1 MNNSIPICRS
11 ILNHWVYEDPE
22 YLKVWLTMLS
32 QARYK
37 EEPKTVMYEKAL
49 CTLNYG
55 EFIFGYKAWSSKTG
69 ISYQRLRTLMGRLI
83 ADNMLTLQLTTYH
96 YSVYAVVNYSKF
108 NSQETLI
115 PSRLEGSTNS
125 HVTDTQ
131 QPSNNHPT
139 TNEEGNKKVKKE
151 KKDYIAI
158 LDIDYVHITQKQY
171 DNVVSKYGKETTDKK
186 IQDLNAWK
194 GSKGGVSKDDNL
206 TLQNWIRR
214 DNDKKQVDKPG
225 RARVLEGEGA
235 GERRAE

>member
-1 MNNSIPICRS
+1 MDNSIPICRS
-11 ILNHWVYEDPE
+11 ILNHWVYEDSE

-69 ISYQRLRTLMGRLI
+69 ISYQRLRTLMSRLI
-83 ADNMLTLQLTTYH
+83 EDNMLALQVTTYH

-115 PSRLEGSTNS
+115 PSRLETLTNS
-125 HVTDTQ
+125 QPTDNKQ
-131 QPSNNHPT
+131 SANNQAT
-139 TNEEGNKKVKKE
+139 TNEEGNKKEKKV
-151 KKDYIAI
+151 KKDYISI
-158 LDIDYVHITQKQY
+158 PDIDYVHLTQKQY
-171 DNVVSKYGKETTDKK
+171 DNIVSKYGKEATDKK
-186 IQDLNAWK
+186 IDNLNTWK

-214 DNDKKQVDKPG
+214 DNDKKQVDKP
-225 RARVLEGEGA
+225 
-235 GERRAE
+235 ERKEVAWR